1 MFNIPCRLVY
11 FALSAICLA
20 SSFGLD
26 KSALGAIAAG
36 AYIALALAREH

>member
-11 FALSAICLA
+11 LVLSVIYLA